1 MSVQKGPKSAKELDC
16 SQFIISEESWMNLE
30 DGVVKRKEGSVEK

>member
-30 DGVVKRKEGSVEK
+30 DGVVKGKEGSVEK